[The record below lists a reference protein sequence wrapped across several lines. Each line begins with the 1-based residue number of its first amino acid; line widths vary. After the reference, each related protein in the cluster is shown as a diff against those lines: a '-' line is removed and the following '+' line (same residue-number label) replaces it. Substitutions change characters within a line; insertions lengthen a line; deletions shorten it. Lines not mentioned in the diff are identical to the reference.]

1 MTYSKI
7 ISLCA
12 AIAVTAGGLVAISPA
27 VSAQARPVVVLAPP
41 DVPTRRV
48 GYADLN
54 LATSSGEKMLDRRVG
69 QAVRSVCNEAIGNGF
84 DFYGMIECRD
94 FAWDG
99 ARPQMNRAIRR
110 AHEIAATGS
119 SPIAATAIVLA
130 VSR

>member
-7 ISLCA
+7 LSLCA
-12 AIAVTAGGLVAISPA
+12 ALAVTAGGLVAISPPA
-27 VSAQARPVVVLAPP
+27 SAQGRPVVVLAPA

-54 LATSSGEKMLDRRVG
+54 LATSSGEKMLNRRVG
-69 QAVRSVCNEAIGNGF
+69 QAVRSVCKEAIGNAF
-84 DFYGMIECRD
+84 DFYGTIECRD

-99 ARPQMNRAIRR
+99 ARPQMKRAIRR

-119 SPIAATAIVLA
+119 PPIAVTAIVFA
-130 VSR
+130 VPR